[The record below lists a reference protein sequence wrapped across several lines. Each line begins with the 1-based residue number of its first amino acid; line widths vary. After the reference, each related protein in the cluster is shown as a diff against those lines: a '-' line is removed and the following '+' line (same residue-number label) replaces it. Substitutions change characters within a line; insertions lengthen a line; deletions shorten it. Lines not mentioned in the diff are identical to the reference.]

1 MAFLV
6 GQPEYFVDS
15 PNADQELLME
25 SMDEQTVIASAKRTF
40 PADPGDTT
48 EGRAI
53 LEASRRLAAVR
64 SASVARTQAMRALP
78 PAPRD
83 SEGRPS
89 KATATP
95 TGLDDF
101 LKEELR

>member
-1 MAFLV
+1 
-6 GQPEYFVDS
+6 
-15 PNADQELLME
+15 PNPDQEWLME
-25 SMDEQTVIASAKRTF
+25 IRDRQAVMASAKGTF
-40 PADPGDTT
+40 PADPRDPT
-48 EGRAI
+48 EAWGI